1 MKRHHASRI
10 SRISRLCAALLLL
23 LLLVPPVVSVF
34 SAAAAPAVL
43 SQEETV
49 INARSTDKDVS
60 FTVASSVKLKSFA
73 TGDFEYTMYTLSPYG
88 YAILYDETAELMEAV
103 FAEDAIAP

>member
-60 FTVASSVKLKSFA
+60 FTVALVGKAQKLCDGRF
-73 TGDFEYTMYTLSPYG
+73 
-88 YAILYDETAELMEAV
+88 
-103 FAEDAIAP
+103 

>member
-49 INARSTDKDVS
+49 INEMCIRDSFKATLAAEVKDFSPADYYTDKSEMRRTD
-60 FTVASSVKLKSFA
+60 LFA
-73 TGDFEYTMYTLSPYG
+73 QYAMGAAVQAITDSLSL
-88 YAILYDETAELMEAV
+88 IHIWV
-103 FAEDAIAP
+103 